1 MALQWMLINS
11 SQARSWPAVPGV
23 GGWWNCWCPGFQV
36 GVSQYPGC
44 EPGIAIEKLCQ
55 LHAHGVIHVLFP
67 QPKTFRSGVDPLWVV
82 PLVDKN
88 ADWQRGRFFFDIRF
102 SVCPAGKNV
111 KPAGPSFFCHIGD
124 YNEVKKNK
132 EEASMKYNGKLWM
145 AVAALG
151 LCALLAG
158 CSGSQISQE
167 AALKTALNHAGVT
180 QEDTTPYQWKRER
193 KKAGRCMRSS
203 SPPRIP
209 STSTMWPKTTGRLLP
224 TSLKSQALGAPSSR
238 PRILRLSQSGTG
250 DNASQASPSVSG
262 SGSITEEQATA
273 IALEHA
279 GVTQEETALYR
290 VQADWEDGQPVYEVE
305 FAVGTTEYDYTI
317 AQETGR
323 SSATIPT
330 WRAGPPFAGES
341 QAPGRAAES
350 ITLEQAT
357 QLVLE
362 RIPGASASD
371 VRIYQEQDDGRTVYE
386 GEAYYNHT
394 EYEFEISKQW
404 GVSRNGARITLI

>member
-1 MALQWMLINS
+1 
-11 SQARSWPAVPGV
+11 
-23 GGWWNCWCPGFQV
+23 
-36 GVSQYPGC
+36 
-44 EPGIAIEKLCQ
+44 
-55 LHAHGVIHVLFP
+55 
-67 QPKTFRSGVDPLWVV
+67 
-82 PLVDKN
+82 
-88 ADWQRGRFFFDIRF
+88 
-102 SVCPAGKNV
+102 
-111 KPAGPSFFCHIGD
+111 
-124 YNEVKKNK
+124 
-132 EEASMKYNGKLWM
+132 MKYNGKLWM
-145 AVAALG
+145 AAAALG

-167 AALKTALNHAGVT
+167 AALKTASNHAGVT
-180 QEDTTPYQWKRER
+180 QEDTTSLSVEEGKEEGREVYEIQFSTQDSQYQYDVAKNNGEIVAYQFD
-193 KKAGRCMRSS
+193 KLGSGSAFQPSQDSS
-203 SPPRIP
+203 
-209 STSTMWPKTTGRLLP
+209 T
-224 TSLKSQALGAPSSR
+224 
-238 PRILRLSQSGTG
+238 SQSGTG

-290 VQADWEDGQPVYEVE
+290 VKADWEDGQPVYEVE

-317 AQETGR
+317 AQETGKIL
-323 SSATIPT
+323 SYDSDVEGWAPV
-330 WRAGPPFAGES
+330 AGES

-394 EYEFEISKQW
+394 EYEFEISSNGEFLKW
-404 GVSRNGARITLI
+404 GEDHKD